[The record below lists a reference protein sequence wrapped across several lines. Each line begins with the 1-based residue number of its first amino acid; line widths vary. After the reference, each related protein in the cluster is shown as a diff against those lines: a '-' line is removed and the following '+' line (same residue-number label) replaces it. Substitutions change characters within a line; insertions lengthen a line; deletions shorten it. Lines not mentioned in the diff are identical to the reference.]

1 MGIFS
6 YVIHN
11 YGIYL
16 STLGI
21 TWGYVLMLFTTLGFT
36 WGKFPW
42 YSQSWEL
49 HGEMFPRYLQFWN
62 LLEKYSHGIHNFGNY
77 LRKFFHFIHNFGRNI
92 AKYSHIIPHFWIKLW
107 KKSQHFFN
115 DGIPRTAK
123 PFPSEKPIYEVLRVD
138 NFPKVS
144 QKRNFMFQIFP
155 NNGEI
160 PHLIP
165 KWES

>member
-92 AKYSHIIPHFWIKLW
+92 AKYSHACNYSDPLLSSFND
-107 KKSQHFFN
+107 FFN
-115 DGIPRTAK
+115 SACCLIQWKTYILVMKTTYDVYNTYLLSCI
-123 PFPSEKPIYEVLRVD
+123 FIVD
-138 NFPKVS
+138 T
-144 QKRNFMFQIFP
+144 RD
-155 NNGEI
+155 
-160 PHLIP
+160 L
-165 KWES
+165 